1 MVNIL
6 DAGNRYKAAGMHL
19 AWSACVAIVAALM
32 VFALWYPWPYRELSG
47 GQELFLLVVSVDIV
61 MGPLLTLAVFN
72 PEKARKVMFRDL
84 AVIVAF
90 QLGALAY
97 GLHTVYI
104 ARPVALVLENARFR
118 VISYADVAH
127 EELEKADVEVRSL
140 SLSGPLV
147 MGTREPKDQTEKIN
161 SVELALNG
169 VDIGQRPSFWQPY
182 SRSAQT
188 ALKQA
193 RPVAGLY
200 QYYKNSGPLLDQAV
214 ARTGRP
220 AAQLKFL
227 PVISFRGD
235 WSALLDAQ
243 SGEVVGFVP
252 LEGFF

>member
-1 MVNIL
+1 MINIL

-19 AWSACVAIVAALM
+19 AWSACVAAIAALM
-32 VFALWYPWPYRELSG
+32 VFAIWYPWPYRQLSG
-47 GQELFLLVVSVDIV
+47 GQELFLLVVGVDLV
-61 MGPLLTLAVFN
+61 MGPLLTLSVFN
-72 PEKARKVMFRDL
+72 PAKPRKVMFRDL
-84 AVIVAF
+84 AVIVAL

-97 GLHTVYI
+97 GLHTVYV

-118 VISYADVAH
+118 VVSYADVAH
-127 EELEKADVEVRSL
+127 EELPDAEIEVRSL

-147 MGTREPKDQTEKIN
+147 LGTRQPKDESERLKSID
-161 SVELALNG
+161 LAMGG

-182 SRSAQT
+182 KSSAPT

-193 RPVAGLY
+193 RPVEALY
-200 QYYKNSGPLLDQAV
+200 QHYKGSRELLDQAV

-235 WSALLDAQ
+235 WSALVDAQ
-243 SGEVVGFVP
+243 SGEVVGFVQ